1 MGVTLPDCRMV
12 SDEVR
17 DALRQRAVRARELG
31 YSGEAVAEI
40 LGVTQESVSRWYSAY
55 RREGIGGL
63 PGDRTGSPLGVG
75 RLLNPSQEERIQ
87 QLIDGHCPDQLG
99 IPSALWTRKAIR
111 ELIVKECSVK
121 LSIRSV
127 GEYLRRWGYTPQK
140 PLRKSYK
147 QKPEEVRRWLKETYP
162 IIEARAQ
169 AEGAEIHWGD
179 ETGVRSCCHAGR
191 GYARPGHT
199 PVLTVPGTR
208 FSVNMVSSIT
218 NQGKVRFMIYCG
230 RMTAALFVVFLS
242 RLIDGAEKKI
252 FLIVDNLKLHDALL
266 VRTWVAEHQEQIE
279 LFMIPKYSPEVNPDE
294 YLNCDVKANIHEK
307 GLPHDREELKG
318 TLNAFMHKL
327 AQLPARVASYFRH
340 PRIAYAAAA
349 VNT

>member
-1 MGVTLPDCRMV
+1 MSVALPDCRMV

-17 DALRQRAVRARELG
+17 EALRERAVRAREQG

-40 LGVTQESVSRWYSAY
+40 LGVTPESVSRWYSAY
-55 RREGIGGL
+55 RREGLEGL
-63 PGDRTGSPLGVG
+63 PGNRTGSPVGVG
-75 RLLNPSQEERIQ
+75 RLLSKSQEERIQ
-87 QLIDGHCPDQLG
+87 ELIDEHCPDGLG
-99 IPSALWTRKAIR
+99 IPSALWTRKAVR
-111 ELIVKECSVK
+111 ELIFRECSVK
-121 LSIRSV
+121 LSVRSV

-140 PLRKSYK
+140 PVRKSYK
-147 QKPEEVRRWLKETYP
+147 QDPEAVRRWLEETYP
-162 IIEARAQ
+162 AIEARAR

-199 PVLTVPGTR
+199 PELKVPGTR

-230 RMTAALFVVFLS
+230 RMTAALFVTFLS

-252 FLIVDNLKLHDALL
+252 FLIVDNLKLHEAVL
-266 VRTWVAEHQEQIE
+266 VRNWVTEHNDRIE
-279 LFMIPKYSPEVNPDE
+279 LFTIPKYSPEVNPDE
-294 YLNCDVKANIHEK
+294 YLNCDLKANIHEK
-307 GLPHDREELKG
+307 GLPHNREELKS

-340 PRIAYAAAA
+340 PRIAYAASG
-349 VNT
+349 NT